1 MRNWWANIVFANPE
15 YFWLLIGVLLL
26 VLWDLTKGFYLQSR
40 YFVSASR
47 QLPKVNYY
55 PRLLVP
61 FLKHIGFV
69 AIIFALAR
77 PQLPLSWKDIKT
89 EGIDIIM
96 TLDVSGSMRAED
108 FKPNR
113 LEASKNVAIDFVN
126 NRPNDRLGIVVY
138 AGESFTQCP
147 LTTDHDVVQNLFRSI
162 KFDMIEDGTAVGV
175 GLATTISRLKESDAK
190 SKVAILISD
199 GANNA
204 GAITPA
210 TAADI
215 AKQFGVKVYTIGVG
229 TKGKA
234 PITLKDNFGRS
245 QTIMQE
251 VDIDEESLQ
260 MIADKTGGMY
270 FRATDNSSLSGIY
283 EEIDQMEKTVVEQTE
298 YEQKDEQFFV
308 FGLIGLAALFLSFM
322 LDKTIF
328 RSIV

>member
-1 MRNWWANIVFANPE
+1 
-15 YFWLLIGVLLL
+15 
-26 VLWDLTKGFYLQSR
+26 
-40 YFVSASR
+40 
-47 QLPKVNYY
+47 
-55 PRLLVP
+55 
-61 FLKHIGFV
+61 
-69 AIIFALAR
+69 
-77 PQLPLSWKDIKT
+77 
-89 EGIDIIM
+89 
-96 TLDVSGSMRAED
+96 
-108 FKPNR
+108 
-113 LEASKNVAIDFVN
+113 
-126 NRPNDRLGIVVY
+126 
-138 AGESFTQCP
+138 
-147 LTTDHDVVQNLFRSI
+147 
-162 KFDMIEDGTAVGV
+162 MIEDGTAVGV

-322 LDKTIF
+322 LEKTIF